1 MNDYFDQFYENTF
14 NFKEYSFDRDS
25 DFEFN
30 QTIESPLQFNLKQ
43 EVFKIEKIIP
53 SNESKLI
60 VSSKDNLS
68 KNKKRNYKLKP
79 FMKEISSEEFNRRK
93 WRKDSFLKKIRRIFF
108 KYIKKTFQDEIDI
121 KIKIP
126 NTIKS
131 NISLDFNKVTLK
143 MTVNE
148 FFSRFSLNYSE
159 YMKKSGKS
167 SLGIERRETPL
178 TKLYLEFLESE
189 YFQNTMDQ
197 LNNKEG
203 VDFSLF
209 MNKFALEFIDFYL
222 SS

>member
-1 MNDYFDQFYENTF
+1 
-14 NFKEYSFDRDS
+14 
-25 DFEFN
+25 
-30 QTIESPLQFNLKQ
+30 
-43 EVFKIEKIIP
+43 
-53 SNESKLI
+53 
-60 VSSKDNLS
+60 
-68 KNKKRNYKLKP
+68 
-79 FMKEISSEEFNRRK
+79 
-93 WRKDSFLKKIRRIFF
+93 
-108 KYIKKTFQDEIDI
+108 
-121 KIKIP
+121 
-126 NTIKS
+126 
-131 NISLDFNKVTLK
+131 